1 MAEHASDFTPGQ
13 MDIRQ
18 HQASFNIFVLLTK
31 WGSLAVAT
39 FVLLL
44 VLWFCT
50 DVGFLGALVPA
61 VVLAALGILVLREK
75 DGPRTA
81 H

>member
-13 MDIRQ
+13 MDISQ
-18 HQASFNIFVLLTK
+18 HQASFNVFVLLTK
-31 WGSLAVAT
+31 WGSLAVAA

-50 DVGFLGALVPA
+50 DAGFLGALFPA
-61 VVLAALGILVLREK
+61 VVVAALGILVLRDK
-75 DGPRTA
+75 GDASPA

>member
-13 MDIRQ
+13 MDISQ
-18 HQASFNIFVLLTK
+18 NVASFHIFALLTK
-31 WGSLAVAT
+31 WGSLAAAAI
-39 FVLLL
+39 LALL

-50 DVGFLGALVPA
+50 GAGFGGGLIT
-61 VVLAALGILVLREK
+61 AAIITAIGIAVLRE
-75 DGPRTA
+75 RS